1 MQIDMGV
8 SHRKAARDIARVPCS
23 CTGMVAG
30 VSDIVPVGGN
40 RGLRGVSVGCRG
52 SGSIGIVRCS
62 ACCVRLCGL
71 RRRLVGVDGAVVR
84 GEGIGWVSVGC
95 RGLGCAGSAG
105 CSACCTGCGGCRG
118 ICGSLGVPADGNRGL
133 RGYRLIPGGG
143 DGHWPA
149 AGMRFVALHTN
160 VLHWEVCPS
169 HRRKH

>member
-30 VSDIVPVGGN
+30 VSDIVPVDGN
-40 RGLRGVSVGCRG
+40 RGLRVAVGRG
-52 SGSIGIVRCS
+52 PQESSDAAPVAS
-62 ACCVRLCGL
+62 
-71 RRRLVGVDGAVVR
+71 
-84 GEGIGWVSVGC
+84 
-95 RGLGCAGSAG
+95 GCAGCGVGWWGLTVLSCGERELGGYLWVAG
-105 CSACCTGCGGCRG
+105 GWGVQGVPDAVPVASGCGGCRG
-118 ICGSLGVPADGNRGL
+118 ICGSLGVPVDGNRGL
-133 RGYRLIPGGG
+133 RGYRLIPGGD
-143 DGHWPA
+143 DGRWPA